1 MHIKEDIMAS
11 NRNKRAVR
19 NTKTGSNAMQIQR
32 KINMDYADLW
42 ADYKKLGLEL
52 WQLPVTKF
60 IVGGAAL
67 GALTPLLMKVYK
79 EYDLD
84 TIKSKI
90 DDFVDQVKDSDV
102 INE

>member
-1 MHIKEDIMAS
+1 MAS
-11 NRNKRAVR
+11 NRNKRPVR

-32 KINMDYADLW
+32 RINMDYADLW

-52 WQLPVTKF
+52 WQFPVTKF
-60 IVGGAAL
+60 IVGGVAL
-67 GALTPLLMKVYK
+67 GALTPLLMKAYK

-84 TIKSKI
+84 AIKSKI
-90 DDFVDQVKDSDV
+90 DEFVHQAKDSDL

>member
-1 MHIKEDIMAS
+1 MAS
-11 NRNKRAVR
+11 NRNKKPVR

-67 GALTPLLMKVYK
+67 GALAPVLMKVFK
-79 EYDLD
+79 DYDLD

-90 DDFVDQVKDSDV
+90 DEFVHEAKDQDILS
-102 INE
+102 E